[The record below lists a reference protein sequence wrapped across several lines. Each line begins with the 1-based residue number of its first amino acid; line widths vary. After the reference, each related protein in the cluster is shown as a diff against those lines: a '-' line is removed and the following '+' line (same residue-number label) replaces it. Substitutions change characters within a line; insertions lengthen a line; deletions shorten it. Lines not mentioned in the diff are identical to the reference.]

1 MNLSLALK
9 KNLHFV
15 TQFLFGFLLFL
26 TAPDDC
32 FADGDPVEG
41 RKKAQSCLTCHR
53 KGNIV
58 HGEKT
63 PIISGQYQDYLIKA
77 LEDYR
82 SGIRQH
88 LIMNQLAA
96 ELTDKDIANI
106 TAFYSGLS
114 SKLSDSVD
122 KAK

>member
-1 MNLSLALK
+1 MN
-9 KNLHFV
+9 KNLLFA
-15 TQFLFGFLLFL
+15 TQFLFGVSILGI
-26 TAPDDC
+26 APDEGY
-32 FADGDPVEG
+32 AVGDPVEG

-58 HGEKT
+58 HGQKT

-82 SGIRQH
+82 SGARQH

-96 ELTDKDIANI
+96 ELTDKDIENI
-106 TAFYSGLS
+106 TAYYSGLNS
-114 SKLSDSVD
+114 RLSDPD
-122 KAK
+122 DGTK